1 MHIFRFIEKNSIVNQ
16 KSYFSV
22 KLQDAQKNLKRKIIC
37 LEEIYKY
44 NLIYFLIRCVVFIL
58 IVKNAINFFKHWY
71 PARSA
76 CFVFLKLQVTLRTL
90 NLQLDLSAQTREQIF
105 FIWMNSKFFIIHKQ
119 ISKKKYL
126 CDVFLPIWKMFQSY
140 FGKITDMDLYVS
152 KILENFLNKCLLCWF
167 D

>member
-58 IVKNAINFFKHWY
+58 IVKNAINFFKH
-71 PARSA
+71 
-76 CFVFLKLQVTLRTL
+76 
-90 NLQLDLSAQTREQIF
+90 
-105 FIWMNSKFFIIHKQ
+105 
-119 ISKKKYL
+119 
-126 CDVFLPIWKMFQSY
+126 
-140 FGKITDMDLYVS
+140 
-152 KILENFLNKCLLCWF
+152 
-167 D
+167 